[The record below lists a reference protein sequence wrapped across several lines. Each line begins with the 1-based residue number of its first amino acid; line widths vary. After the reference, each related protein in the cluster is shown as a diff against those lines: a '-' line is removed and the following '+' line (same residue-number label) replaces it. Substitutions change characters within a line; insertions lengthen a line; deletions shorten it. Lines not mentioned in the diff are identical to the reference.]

1 MVTEFHWNWFMFS
14 LWVKYCGVTYLTIHL
29 KNDNDFSVHPAQPVA
44 RPPSPAYDPYAGMKT
59 PGQRQL
65 ISLQER
71 VKVGEI
77 TVDEAVQEFK
87 AWQFDHERRA
97 NSIRY
102 QNVHQLFKLYSLSA
116 RWLEFIEHITCAVFM
131 FCFFLP
137 GKHQAITRQHHQTSQ
152 GETEDRKRAWYNHS
166 IINIWR
172 LILYF
177 WSQMDV
183 LLLLMPDLALCPGR
197 LWNKCPPAEELIL

>member
-1 MVTEFHWNWFMFS
+1 MTTFFFFFFFP
-14 LWVKYCGVTYLTIHL
+14 YT
-29 KNDNDFSVHPAQPVA
+29 ARPVGD
-44 RPPSPAYDPYAGMKT
+44 PPSPVYDPYAGMKT

-102 QNVHQLFKLYSLSA
+102 QQVDQPHKLFGLSGA
-116 RWLEFIEHITCAVFM
+116 
-131 FCFFLP
+131 
-137 GKHQAITRQHHQTSQ
+137 
-152 GETEDRKRAWYNHS
+152 D
-166 IINIWR
+166 
-172 LILYF
+172 
-177 WSQMDV
+177 
-183 LLLLMPDLALCPGR
+183 
-197 LWNKCPPAEELIL
+197 